1 MIGYVTIG
9 TNDLPRAVAFYD
21 QLLAILGARR
31 FMETERFVAW
41 QGPDEHAAGIGVT
54 KPFDGKAAC
63 VGNGMMVAL
72 AASGPDQV
80 KEIYA
85 KALELGGSD
94 EGAPGRRFGEFY
106 AAYFRDLDGN
116 KLNAFCMVPE
126 GESTD

>member
-9 TNDLPRAVAFYD
+9 TNDLPRAAAFYD
-21 QLLAILGARR
+21 QLLGILGAKR
-31 FMETERFVAW
+31 FMENEQFVAW
-41 QGPDEHAAGIGVT
+41 QTTAAAPGIGVS
-54 KPFDGKAAC
+54 KPYDGHAAT
-63 VGNGMMVAL
+63 VGNGTMVAL

-80 KEIYA
+80 KALYD

-94 EGAPGRRFGEFY
+94 EGPPGRRFGEFY

-126 GESTD
+126 GADTD